1 MVKGYIAERPDCE
14 WGYRLPNLG
23 EYRIDMCYAKFREH
37 CVERRDL
44 RETEVNA
51 GMFLD
56 PEAWTLMLFKDA

>member
-1 MVKGYIAERPDCE
+1 
-14 WGYRLPNLG
+14 
-23 EYRIDMCYAKFREH
+23 MCYAKFREH

-56 PEAWTLMLFKDA
+56 PEERTPTLFKDE